1 MHDLVVGHW
10 FLMPWESGL
19 VRHGW
24 CVLESWVVVDASD
37 EMGKKKTMVRPS
49 RSGSAGSW
57 HEKET
62 TDIRPAG

>member
-37 EMGKKKTMVRPS
+37 EMGKKKDHGQAKPLWI
-49 RSGSAGSW
+49 GWFLA
-57 HEKET
+57 
-62 TDIRPAG
+62 